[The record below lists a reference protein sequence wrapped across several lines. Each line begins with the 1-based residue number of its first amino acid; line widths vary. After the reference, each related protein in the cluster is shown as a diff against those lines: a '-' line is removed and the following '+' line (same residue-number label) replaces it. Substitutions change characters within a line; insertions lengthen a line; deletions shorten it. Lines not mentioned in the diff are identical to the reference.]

1 MTAYKGKV
9 VLVDFWATWCGPCKA
24 LMPHVK
30 ETYAKYHDKGFEVV
44 GVSLDRDLAALRA
57 YIVQEQLPWVNV
69 VGELQNGQVK
79 FPLAEAYGVTGIP
92 ATFVVDKEGKIV
104 SRGLRGEALEKQ
116 IAKLV
121 EGSGDAGKSNTL
133 QVGAKEGPAA
143 K

>member
-1 MTAYKGKV
+1 MWSV
-9 VLVDFWATWCGPCKA
+9 QSLI
-24 LMPHVK
+24 PHVK
-30 ETYAKYHDKGFEVV
+30 ETYAKYHEKGFEVV
-44 GVSLDRDLAALRA
+44 GVSLDKDLNALRA

-69 VGELQNGQVK
+69 VGELQNGQVS
-79 FPLAEAYGVTGIP
+79 FPMANAYGVNAIS

-121 EGSGDAGKSNTL
+121 EGAGDDGKKTRKTTGKAQLCEKN
-133 QVGAKEGPAA
+133 GKAA